1 MLREVLQTKIWYT
14 NIFLL
19 VALGGWGAVLA
30 SYAGVRVQVGPAVM
44 TEEAVFFAFDFDSV
58 PFRRNL
64 QLTMVTPIKH
74 PEPVLRR
81 GPKGAPDEMRAE
93 FYGSVI
99 KIEGKY
105 RMWYCGLGF
114 DDSQKQTA

>member
-1 MLREVLQTKIWYT
+1 MLREVLQAKIWYT
-14 NIFLL
+14 KILL
-19 VALGGWGAVLA
+19 LGLWSTA
-30 SYAGVRVQVGPAVM
+30 SVSAAIRVHVGPSV
-44 TEEAVFFAFDFDSV
+44 TTDEAAFFAFDFDAI

-64 QLTMVTPIKH
+64 HLTMVPATKH

-81 GPKGAPDEMRAE
+81 GAEGSPDEMRAE

-99 KIEGKY
+99 KVDGKY

-114 DDSQKQTA
+114 ENPEKRTAA